1 VTIAEAQTYG
11 PIGARLREELTQVD
25 LKEFATRFLSVT
37 FTWRLSGMAVIA
49 NDPGLIGRIR
59 GSFGDLLLAGGS
71 RDVAEGRPCP
81 WNPPCA
87 AEVLWR
93 KQGRMTKGTD
103 LPSPWLIAIDPRRG
117 DLDVSLTLFGFA
129 CDYAAAAAEAMTIAL
144 TTRVN
149 WAGSSGLFLPSPRVL
164 GRRMEIREGLDL
176 APPQM
181 TAVLLDFLTP
191 ATLTKGSPL
200 DDPAPL
206 FSTLPLR
213 LAGLARWHGL
223 DLALDGLPH
232 VGTLFEQ
239 LELGWS
245 DASDVAWTRGSK
257 RQDREIPMRG
267 IVGRLV
273 LAGETA
279 ALRSLWPLLAFG
291 RIAHVGADVAFGC
304 GRFDLRVV
312 EEAGLAGRFQ

>member
-1 VTIAEAQTYG
+1 MAVVTIDDEGTYG
-11 PIGARLREELTQVD
+11 PIGARLRNELTPVSLD
-25 LKEFATRFLSVT
+25 EFATRFLSVT
-37 FTWRLSGMAVIA
+37 FTWRVSGMAAIA
-49 NDPGLIGRIR
+49 SDPGLIGRIR
-59 GSFGDLLLAGGS
+59 GAFGYVLLAGGS

-103 LPSPWLIAIDPRRG
+103 LPSPWLITINPRRG
-117 DLDVSLTLFGFA
+117 NLDVSLTLLGFA

-149 WAGSSGLFLPSPRVL
+149 WSGASGLFLPAPRIL
-164 GRRMEIREGLDL
+164 DRRIEMREGVDL
-176 APPQM
+176 APPPM
-181 TAVLLDFLTP
+181 TAALLDFLTP
-191 ATLTKGSPL
+191 VVLTKGSPL

-223 DLALDGLPH
+223 DLILDGIPR
-232 VGTLFEQ
+232 VATLFQ
-239 LELGWS
+239 RIDWGWS
-245 DASDVAWTRGSK
+245 DPSDVPWARGSK
-257 RQDREIPMRG
+257 RQNREILMHG

-273 LAGETA
+273 LAGESA
-279 ALRSLWPLLAFG
+279 ALQSLWPLLAFG
-291 RIAHVGADVAFGC
+291 HITHVGADVAFGC
-304 GRFDLRVV
+304 GRFELKV
-312 EEAGLAGRFQ
+312 EREA